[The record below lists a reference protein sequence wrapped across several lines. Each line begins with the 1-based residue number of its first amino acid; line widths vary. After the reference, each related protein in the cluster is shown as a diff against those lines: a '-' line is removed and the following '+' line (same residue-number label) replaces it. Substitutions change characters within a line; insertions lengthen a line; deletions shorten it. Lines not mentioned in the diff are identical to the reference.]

1 MEDFMTLARSRYSVR
16 KFENK
21 PLEEA
26 VLQRILTAGQVAPTA
41 CNNQAVH
48 VYVLSGEGLHVGEAY
63 ATAVVLMVIVFLMN
77 ALSSWIA
84 KRCNRNS

>member
-1 MEDFMTLARSRYSVR
+1 MVGETAALIY
-16 KFENK
+16 
-21 PLEEA
+21 
-26 VLQRILTAGQVAPTA
+26 TAGTVAKIALNPMSSGSTL
-41 CNNQAVH
+41 AVH